1 MSHKYLDYIRELN
14 KAKASK
20 CHICKK
26 QSTGINAYGYE
37 IKFVCQD
44 HYIPDNPNV
53 IHRVYPDGMPYPK
66 EMLDPDVGNFWGGK
80 KEDIW
85 ATQVSFEE

>member
-1 MSHKYLDYIRELN
+1 MSYKYLDYIRQLN
-14 KAKASK
+14 KAKASV

-53 IHRVYPDGMPYPK
+53 VHRVYPEGLKVPDH
-66 EMLDPDVGNFWGGK
+66 MLDPNVGNFWSGK
-80 KEDIW
+80 KE
-85 ATQVSFEE
+85 AGSQ

>member
-1 MSHKYLDYIRELN
+1 MSHRYLDYIREQN
-14 KAKASK
+14 KAIASK

-53 IHRVYPDGMPYPK
+53 VHRVYPEGFK
-66 EMLDPDVGNFWGGK
+66 IPDHMMDQNVGNFWSGK
-80 KEDIW
+80 KE
-85 ATQVSFEE
+85 AGNQ